1 MYISKSCWGK
11 KDWEL
16 GGKKEDKSFRD
27 FKICTHMYL
36 HLHTNHVKHL
46 PSIFKGRLK
55 QTKPDAP
62 IIGASESLTHRL
74 VNAVNYSRTVF
85 NSPCSSNLSHTC
97 TEAHT
102 HTRRLKHTHI

>member
-1 MYISKSCWGK
+1 MY
-11 KDWEL
+11 
-16 GGKKEDKSFRD
+16 F
-27 FKICTHMYL
+27 

-74 VNAVNYSRTVF
+74 VSAVNYSRTVF
-85 NSPCSSNLSHTC
+85 NSPCSSILSHTR

-102 HTRRLKHTHI
+102 HRETQTHAHMHIKTGKER